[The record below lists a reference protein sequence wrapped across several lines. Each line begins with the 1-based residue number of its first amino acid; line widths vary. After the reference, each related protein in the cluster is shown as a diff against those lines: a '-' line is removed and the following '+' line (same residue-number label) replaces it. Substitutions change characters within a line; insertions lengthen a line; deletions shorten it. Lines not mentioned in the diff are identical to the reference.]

1 MSLIFFEMEFK
12 ENHKNFIIEILLQ
25 VLFFK
30 IIFSYSFCYDFKL
43 LRPFVC
49 FKMCMLFE
57 LDKTILG

>member
-12 ENHKNFIIEILLQ
+12 ENHKNFSIEILLP
-25 VLFFK
+25 VLCFK
-30 IIFSYSFCYDFKL
+30 RILSYSFWSDFKL